1 MKEIFILTESY
12 LNLLFCSSFCNSLYF
27 LWITIRFHSTFPC
40 WGGDLEC
47 KFPKRFSEKKG
58 GGQGGGGGSMGFQ
71 MFMTISS
78 AVLQCFLMLLI
89 FWLISEWMWKYMCQ
103 EWKVNPLFHADCS
116 SLQKGGKV
124 KQKQAKCSF
133 HLNYKD

>member
-1 MKEIFILTESY
+1 ML
-12 LNLLFCSSFCNSLYF
+12 
-27 LWITIRFHSTFPC
+27 R
-40 WGGDLEC
+40 GDLEC

-89 FWLISEWMWKYMCQ
+89 FWLISEWM
-103 EWKVNPLFHADCS
+103 
-116 SLQKGGKV
+116 
-124 KQKQAKCSF
+124 
-133 HLNYKD
+133 